1 MSVCKHE
8 ETQISKRSCQLGM
21 LIGEIFS
28 TRTSFIRRDSN
39 SWISQKKK
47 KNHLSVHGSTN
58 TSQLWPNNK
67 TPTEYTRMN
76 STLLSS
82 SSHILQIDAIQH
94 PLLPVYR
101 KKIKPLAKEI
111 NYWNSILC
119 FRAHK
124 GPHKYCQIILHG
136 TILYFSPICTADIE
150 EVPCLL
156 HLSWDDTIHFYLWGT
171 WPT

>member
-1 MSVCKHE
+1 MSLCKCE
-8 ETQISKRSCQLGM
+8 ETQISKQSCQLGM

-28 TRTSFIRRDSN
+28 TRTSFMRRDSN

-47 KNHLSVHGSTN
+47 KILSVHGSTN
-58 TSQLWPNNK
+58 RSQLWSNNK
-67 TPTEYTRMN
+67 TPTEYTTKN
-76 STLLSS
+76 SPLLSS
-82 SSHILQIDAIQH
+82 SNHILQIDAIQH

-101 KKIKPLAKEI
+101 KNRKPLAKEI
-111 NYWNSILC
+111 NYCNSILC

-124 GPHKYCQIILHG
+124 GPHEYCQIILHG
-136 TILYFSPICTADIE
+136 TVLYFSPIYTADIE

-156 HLSWDDTIHFYLWGT
+156 HLSWDDTINFYLWGT